1 MADPFLSTTNGASP
15 KQVSITFL
23 SYIQL
28 QVLMNAL
35 ACTRGQV
42 HNVILVPG
50 YIKATQCKKNERN
63 KKYKTFSLRK
73 LVVYR
78 I

>member
-1 MADPFLSTTNGASP
+1 MHT
-15 KQVSITFL
+15 QV
-23 SYIQL
+23 

-50 YIKATQCKKNERN
+50 YIKATQCKKKMKETR
-63 KKYKTFSLRK
+63 YKNILSEKVGGIKDLK
-73 LVVYR
+73 AMVV
-78 I
+78 

>member
-1 MADPFLSTTNGASP
+1 M
-15 KQVSITFL
+15 
-23 SYIQL
+23 YIQV

-35 ACTRGQV
+35 ACTQGQV

-50 YIKATQCKKNERN
+50 YIKATQCKK
-63 KKYKTFSLRK
+63 KLREQDIK
-73 LVVYR
+73 NILSEKVVG

>member
-1 MADPFLSTTNGASP
+1 MAPHP

-23 SYIQL
+23 SYKMYIQVE
-28 QVLMNAL
+28 VLMNAL

-50 YIKATQCKKNERN
+50 YIKATECKKNEGN
-63 KKYKTFSLRK
+63 K
-73 LVVYR
+73 

>member
-1 MADPFLSTTNGASP
+1 M
-15 KQVSITFL
+15 
-23 SYIQL
+23 YIQV

-50 YIKATQCKKNERN
+50 YIKATQCKKKEGN
-63 KKYKTFSLRK
+63 KILKNILSEKGGW
-73 LVVYR
+73 